1 MVDSVSAPH
10 RDDYIQYTQRKDPT
24 NVAQCYRVNVK
35 EFSVMIFHRYF
46 AWILN

>member
-24 NVAQCYRVNVK
+24 NVAVNVK
-35 EFSVMIFHRYF
+35 EFSVMIFHRCF